1 MFPQNNDP
9 GKFDNCNSGTDA
21 YCFKSNKTTFTVSG
35 SAVITHVE
43 DGRTK
48 HVCLSVTKTGP
59 TLQQHS
65 IPTVDIARPVE
76 SPHVALVSLKPQ
88 VYIICIQPDC

>member
-21 YCFKSNKTTFTVSG
+21 YFFKSNKTTFTV
-35 SAVITHVE
+35 THVE
-43 DGRTK
+43 DGSTK
-48 HVCLSVTKTGP
+48 HVCLPVTKTGP

-76 SPHVALVSLKPQ
+76 SPHVALVSLKPSF
-88 VYIICIQPDC
+88 QPDC